1 MMSVHKMI
9 DILHH
14 LRGWIIAVKS
24 GQADAVRNLL
34 DRVNMVPFVDL
45 SQYARMADD
54 SALLHAPDGVLY
66 GF

>member
-1 MMSVHKMI
+1 MLFHEAEY
-9 DILHH
+9 ILY
-14 LRGWIIAVKS
+14 RFCVWIVAVKTR
-24 GQADAVRNLL
+24 QADAVGNIL
-34 DRVNMVPFVDL
+34 DRVKMVPFVDL